1 MKSYKTSSVTIC
13 LSMASLMSSTT
24 LISGLCAVT
33 SSEASGKDRVIGE
46 RIGGGELVKNEG
58 LRLMQVKKRRK
69 SRWGDW
75 LKREKPRERKG
86 EQKQKTF
93 N

>member
-1 MKSYKTSSVTIC
+1 MKSNKTSNVTIC

-46 RIGGGELVKNEG
+46 RIGGKRAGQKRGIAVDASEGEEKE
-58 LRLMQVKKRRK
+58 QVGKLAEARK
-69 SRWGDW
+69 A
-75 LKREKPRERKG
+75 KG
-86 EQKQKTF
+86 EER
-93 N
+93 